1 MTTTLEESNA
11 ALRAAVRER
20 LDATPADDHK
30 VAGSPISGG
39 AYVNIVTGEPL
50 RHPSLPLTEPRHIA
64 ASAEESPTGDHW
76 VAPPAECLQHV
87 ELGYDAATM
96 KAAAEHIVASAEET
110 QRDESDVPYV
120 EYLLGRQRGD
130 SVLSETYAEW
140 EPGFQP
146 VTPAEQT
153 LRDAIA
159 TIRDRHGKYG
169 PPTEHFT
176 RTASLVNAA
185 FGTTFTPADWALVMV
200 LDKIARQLGTGQ
212 ATDDAAIDIA
222 GYAACHQECRRA

>member
-1 MTTTLEESNA
+1 MTTTTLEESNA

-20 LDATPADDHK
+20 LDATPKDDHK
-30 VAGSPISGG
+30 VAPR
-39 AYVNIVTGEPL
+39 A
-50 RHPSLPLTEPRHIA
+50 TEPRHI
-64 ASAEESPTGDHW
+64 
-76 VAPPAECLQHV
+76 
-87 ELGYDAATM
+87 
-96 KAAAEHIVASAEET
+96 VASTEET
-110 QRDESDVPYV
+110 QHDESDVPYV
-120 EYLLGRQRGD
+120 EYLIGRQRGD
-130 SVLSETYAEW
+130 SVLSENYAEW
-140 EPGFQP
+140 EPGFRP

-169 PPTEHFT
+169 PPTEHFA

-200 LDKIARQLGTGQ
+200 LDKIARQMGPA

>member
-1 MTTTLEESNA
+1 MTTTTLEEHNA

-30 VAGSPISGG
+30 VSPR
-39 AYVNIVTGEPL
+39 A
-50 RHPSLPLTEPRHIA
+50 TEPRHI
-64 ASAEESPTGDHW
+64 
-76 VAPPAECLQHV
+76 VA
-87 ELGYDAATM
+87 TT
-96 KAAAEHIVASAEET
+96 EET
-110 QRDESDVPYV
+110 QHDESDVPYV
-120 EYLLGRQRGD
+120 EHLLGRQRGD

-159 TIRDRHGKYG
+159 AVCDRHTKYG
-169 PPTEHFT
+169 PPVEHFG

-185 FGTTFTPADWALVMV
+185 FGTTFTAADWALVMV
-200 LDKIARQLGTGQ
+200 LDKISRQLGTGQ

>member
-1 MTTTLEESNA
+1 MTTTTLEESNA

-30 VAGSPISGG
+30 VAPR
-39 AYVNIVTGEPL
+39 A
-50 RHPSLPLTEPRHIA
+50 TEPRHIA
-64 ASAEESPTGDHW
+64 ASTEEM
-76 VAPPAECLQHV
+76 Q
-87 ELGYDAATM
+87 DAATM
-96 KAAAEHIVASAEET
+96 NAAAKH
-110 QRDESDVPYV
+110 V
-120 EYLLGRQRGD
+120 EAAREFYALRGD
-130 SVLSETYAEW
+130 SVLSDTYAEW
-140 EPGFQP
+140 EPGFRP

-169 PPTEHFT
+169 PPVEHFG

-185 FGTTFTPADWALVMV
+185 FGTQFSAADWALVMV
-200 LDKIARQLGTGQ
+200 LDKIARQMGPA

>member
-1 MTTTLEESNA
+1 M
-11 ALRAAVRER
+11 
-20 LDATPADDHK
+20 
-30 VAGSPISGG
+30 
-39 AYVNIVTGEPL
+39 
-50 RHPSLPLTEPRHIA
+50 
-64 ASAEESPTGDHW
+64 
-76 VAPPAECLQHV
+76 
-87 ELGYDAATM
+87 
-96 KAAAEHIVASAEET
+96 
-110 QRDESDVPYV
+110 PYV
-120 EYLLGRQRGD
+120 EHLLGRQRGD
-130 SVLSETYAEW
+130 SVLSDTYAEW

-169 PPTEHFT
+169 PPTEHFN

-185 FGTTFTPADWALVMV
+185 FGTTFTAADWALVMV
-200 LDKIARQLGTGQ
+200 LDKIARQMGPA

>member
-1 MTTTLEESNA
+1 MTTTLEQANA
-11 ALRAAVRER
+11 ALKAAVHER
-20 LDATPADDHK
+20 LGNTPADDPK
-30 VAGSPISGG
+30 MVGYS
-39 AYVNIVTGEPL
+39 
-50 RHPSLPLTEPRHIA
+50 PLTEPRQ
-64 ASAEESPTGDHW
+64 
-76 VAPPAECLQHV
+76 V
-87 ELGYDAATM
+87 
-96 KAAAEHIVASAEET
+96 VASTEET
-110 QRDESDVPYV
+110 QNDESDVPYI
-120 EYLLGRQRGD
+120 EHLLQRQRGD
-130 SVLSETYAEW
+130 SLLSETYAEW

-169 PPTEHFT
+169 PPTEHFQ

-185 FGTTFTPADWALVMV
+185 FGTSFTAADWALVMV
-200 LDKIARQLGTGQ
+200 LDKIARQMGPA

>member
-1 MTTTLEESNA
+1 MH
-11 ALRAAVRER
+11 ER
-20 LDATPADDHK
+20 LGNTPADDPK
-30 VAGSPISGG
+30 MVGYS
-39 AYVNIVTGEPL
+39 
-50 RHPSLPLTEPRHIA
+50 PLTEPRQ
-64 ASAEESPTGDHW
+64 
-76 VAPPAECLQHV
+76 V
-87 ELGYDAATM
+87 
-96 KAAAEHIVASAEET
+96 VASTEET
-110 QRDESDVPYV
+110 QNDESDVPYI
-120 EYLLGRQRGD
+120 EHLLQRQRGD
-130 SVLSETYAEW
+130 SLLSETYAEW

-169 PPTEHFT
+169 PPTEHFQ

-185 FGTTFTPADWALVMV
+185 FGTSFTAADWALVMV
-200 LDKIARQLGTGQ
+200 LDKIARQMGPA

>member
-1 MTTTLEESNA
+1 MTTTTLEEHNA

-20 LDATPADDHK
+20 LDATPKDDHK
-30 VAGSPISGG
+30 MSPR
-39 AYVNIVTGEPL
+39 A
-50 RHPSLPLTEPRHIA
+50 TEPRHI
-64 ASAEESPTGDHW
+64 
-76 VAPPAECLQHV
+76 VA
-87 ELGYDAATM
+87 TT
-96 KAAAEHIVASAEET
+96 EET
-110 QRDESDVPYV
+110 QHDESDAPYAETMNAAAKHV
-120 EYLLGRQRGD
+120 EAAYESYALRGD
-130 SVLSETYAEW
+130 SVLSDTYAEW
-140 EPGFQP
+140 EPGFRP
-146 VTPAEQT
+146 VSPAEQT

-169 PPTEHFT
+169 PPTEHFQ

-200 LDKIARQLGTGQ
+200 LDKIARQMGPA

>member
-1 MTTTLEESNA
+1 
-11 ALRAAVRER
+11 VHER
-20 LDATPADDHK
+20 LGNTPADDPK
-30 VAGSPISGG
+30 MVGYS
-39 AYVNIVTGEPL
+39 
-50 RHPSLPLTEPRHIA
+50 PLTEPRQ
-64 ASAEESPTGDHW
+64 
-76 VAPPAECLQHV
+76 V
-87 ELGYDAATM
+87 
-96 KAAAEHIVASAEET
+96 VASTEET
-110 QRDESDVPYV
+110 QNDESDVPYI
-120 EYLLGRQRGD
+120 EHLLQRQRGD
-130 SVLSETYAEW
+130 SLLSETYAEW

-169 PPTEHFT
+169 PPTEHFQ

-185 FGTTFTPADWALVMV
+185 FGTSFTAADWALVMV
-200 LDKIARQLGTGQ
+200 LDKIARQMGPA